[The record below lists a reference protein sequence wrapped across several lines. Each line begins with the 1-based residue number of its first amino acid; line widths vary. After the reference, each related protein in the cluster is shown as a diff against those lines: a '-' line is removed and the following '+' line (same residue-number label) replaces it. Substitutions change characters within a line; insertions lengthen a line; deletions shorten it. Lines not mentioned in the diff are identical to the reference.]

1 MAANGQDDEGLG
13 FFNQLWGRLNLE
25 LSEPPQP
32 ISERLLNEAALPS
45 TRLGRVSLE
54 LRVVVEIEDNDYR
67 DLTEEEWR
75 RVVLRAPII
84 RLRGLDESV
93 VKHRAP
99 DGASFTVRDLVAV
112 IVETERQTRAN
123 TEWFGGIDVH
133 HVYFDGITL
142 DDAGVWSIGWSS

>member
-1 MAANGQDDEGLG
+1 MTIAGSKTEERWQQTGKTTKAWA
-13 FFNQLWGRLNLE
+13 FFNQLWGRLNLK

-54 LRVVVEIEDNDYR
+54 VRVVVEIEDNDYR

-75 RVVLRAPII
+75 RVVLRVPII
-84 RLRGLDESV
+84 RLRWLDESA

-99 DGASFTVRDLVAV
+99 DGASFTVRDLVAA
-112 IVETERQTRAN
+112 IRR
-123 TEWFGGIDVH
+123 
-133 HVYFDGITL
+133 DGTS
-142 DDAGVWSIGWSS
+142 DAGQHRVVRWHRRPPCLLRWDHAR